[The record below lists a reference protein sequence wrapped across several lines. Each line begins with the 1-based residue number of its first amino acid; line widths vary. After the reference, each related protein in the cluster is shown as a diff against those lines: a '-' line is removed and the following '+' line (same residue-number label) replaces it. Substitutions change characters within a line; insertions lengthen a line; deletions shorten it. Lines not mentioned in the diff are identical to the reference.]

1 MRAVA
6 TIAIVAN
13 LTLGPA
19 YAAPEG
25 RFCVENL
32 SDHTQFFTTETRE
45 GVRQTA
51 TLAPGG
57 LLCSGETQAADGV
70 VQIFENPAT
79 LEGCGRIVPSGG
91 TEGLIAYAE
100 FDRCHWTSHEG

>member
-1 MRAVA
+1 MRLVIGFLSVSL
-6 TIAIVAN
+6 TGTAN
-13 LTLGPA
+13 AGA
-19 YAAPEG
+19 EG

-32 SDHTQFFTTETRE
+32 SDHTHFFTTETRE

-57 LLCSGETQAADGV
+57 LLCSGETDAENGV
-70 VQIFENPAT
+70 VQIFEEEAS
-79 LEGCGRIVPSGG
+79 LEGCGRIVPRGA

-100 FDRCHWTSHEG
+100 FDRCHWTSHER

>member
-1 MRAVA
+1 MRTLVA
-6 TIAIVAN
+6 FVLLVGTPGTAA
-13 LTLGPA
+13 L
-19 YAAPEG
+19 AAPEG

-32 SDHTQFFTTETRE
+32 SEHAHVFTTETRE

-57 LLCSGETQAADGV
+57 LLCSGATEAKDGV
-70 VQIFENPAT
+70 VQVFEAPDA
-79 LEGCGRIVPSGG
+79 LEGCGRIVPRGG

-100 FDRCHWTSHEG
+100 FDRCHWTSHER